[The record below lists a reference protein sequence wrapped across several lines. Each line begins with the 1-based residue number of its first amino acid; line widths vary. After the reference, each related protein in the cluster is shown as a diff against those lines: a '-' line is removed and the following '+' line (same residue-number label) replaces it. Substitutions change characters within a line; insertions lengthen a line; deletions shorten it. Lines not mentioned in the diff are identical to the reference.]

1 MGPKI
6 KSDAMAGKCMF
17 FLQAFYFLNSIC
29 IIFKNTKTANLLVV
43 KNMINNVC

>member
-6 KSDAMAGKCMF
+6 KLDAMAGKCV
-17 FLQAFYFLNSIC
+17 FLQAFYFLNSIR